1 MEGKIEKIWE
11 NEKNGK
17 RYWVLEIG
25 GEKYSVWDE
34 KYVEGL
40 SEGSVVDY
48 DWRQS
53 GNFRKITDLRRLDV
67 QPLNSKNEQIVR
79 MSCLRTAG
87 EIISG
92 ERLDLRLKI
101 ERVLDTSK
109 IFEKY
114 VFTGNIPDEYRIL
127 LEAYDKKKT

>member
-34 KYVEGL
+34 KYVDGL

-48 DWRQS
+48 NWRQS
-53 GNFRKITDLRRLDV
+53 GNFRKITDLRKLDV

-114 VFTGNIPDEYRIL
+114 VVTGDIPDEYKIL

>member
-34 KYVEGL
+34 KYVDGL

-48 DWRQS
+48 NWRQS
-53 GNFRKITDLRRLDV
+53 GNFRKITDLRKLDV
-67 QPLNSKNEQIVR
+67 QPLNTKNEQIVR

-114 VFTGNIPDEYRIL
+114 VVTGDIPDEYKIL